1 MRIYKSTPVINLDD
15 ARVYFF
21 CESRFILNLKRKISF
36 FIKKELNKGLFLVNK
51 VNSTKSPF

>member
-1 MRIYKSTPVINLDD
+1 MRIYKSTPLINLDD

-21 CESRFILNLKRKISF
+21 ESRFILNLKRKISF